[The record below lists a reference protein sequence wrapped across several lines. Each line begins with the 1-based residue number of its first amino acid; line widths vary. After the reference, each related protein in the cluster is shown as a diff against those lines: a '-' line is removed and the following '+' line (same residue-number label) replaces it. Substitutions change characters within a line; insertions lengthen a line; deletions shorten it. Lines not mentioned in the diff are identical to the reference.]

1 MIKNFPKK
9 MAFLDL
15 LLEENAKDDTPMT
28 DNDLRAQVDTNM
40 FGVMFKIIIK
50 INILI
55 ISI

>member
-15 LLEENAKDDTPMT
+15 LLEENAKDTPMT